1 MNTYP
6 YLCDYIQYLE
16 TQLQKCKA
24 ANQRLKK
31 EANKTLHIDRME
43 YKIHELNVSTLS
55 GTMNL
60 GVTTQA
66 DEETMEQLL
75 NQLSKTGNFNVVI
88 GENEKSMEPEN
99 LQHPIETH
107 ESTATL

>member
-1 MNTYP
+1 MYTYP
-6 YLCDYIQYLE
+6 YLCDYICYLE
-16 TQLQKCKA
+16 TKLKKTIA
-24 ANQRLKK
+24 ANRQLKK
-31 EANKTLHIDRME
+31 ETSKTLHIERME

-75 NQLSKTGNFNVVI
+75 NQLKKTGNFNVMI
-88 GENEKSMEPEN
+88 GDKDESIKPEN
-99 LQHPIETH
+99 QNPIETH
-107 ESTATL
+107 ESTTTL